1 MCHRSSFGQQ
11 RHANVVLAVMTATI
25 AFFASATTTHAV
37 TYINGFDIY
46 TGDGAVNWTT
56 AKNAGYQFAFVKATE
71 GVDFID
77 ASFTTNMNAAH
88 SAGVFV
94 GPYHFARPDSKN
106 GVKFTTYDGNP
117 FPVGSAPYLDAT
129 SEAADFIQ
137 SIRPFYT
144 SGSYLPPVA
153 DMETWPSTLPTLALQ
168 KTFVSNWLQLF
179 SDTVKSA
186 IGVRPIIYT
195 GESAANTYFTPTVA
209 GEHQLWE
216 AWWKGNGTVSPPTQ
230 GNTPSWPLWT
240 FWQWS
245 DGADTIA
252 ENSQVPGTSVS
263 VDRDVFAGTMAQL
276 TSLLVHNVPG
286 DYNHDGV
293 VNMGDYIVWR
303 DTLGSSVNL
312 AADGNNNELVDS
324 GDYTFWRSH
333 FGQTSGS
340 GSGSGADLMPGSV
353 PEPSAVLLLG
363 VGTMIGLSR
372 RRQRAWR

>member
-1 MCHRSSFGQQ
+1 MLHRFHRIPAQIAALTTIVVGVWLG
-11 RHANVVLAVMTATI
+11 HAQ
-25 AFFASATTTHAV
+25 FANAV
-37 TYINGFDIY
+37 TYINGFDVY
-46 TGDGAVNWTT
+46 TGDGTVNWTS
-56 AKNAGYQFAFVKATE
+56 AKNGGYLFAFVKATE

-77 ASFTTNMNAAH
+77 SKFTTNMNGAH
-88 SAGVFV
+88 NAGVLV

-117 FPVGSAPYLDAT
+117 FPVGSDPYLDAT

-179 SDTVKSA
+179 SDSVKNA

-216 AWWKGNGTVSPPTQ
+216 AWWKGTGTTSPPTQ
-230 GNTPSWPLWT
+230 GNTPNWPLWK

-245 DGADTIA
+245 DGADSIA
-252 ENSQVPGTSVS
+252 QASQVPGTAVS
-263 VDRDVFAGTMAQL
+263 VDRDVFAGTTADL
-276 TSLLVHNVPG
+276 NALLVHDVPG

-303 DTLGSSVNL
+303 DTLGSNVNL
-312 AADGNNNELVDS
+312 AADGSNNELVDAA
-324 GDYTFWRSH
+324 DYTFWRTH
-333 FGQTSGS
+333 YGQIAGS
-340 GSGSGADLMPGSV
+340 GSGSTSDLTMGSV
-353 PEPSAVLLLG
+353 PEPGTALLLAVAAVSAV
-363 VGTMIGLSR
+363 VR
-372 RRQRAWR
+372 RRGRAGT